1 MKVRRSYDMT
11 TRSIAAAETAERI
24 VAATMTL
31 LESTPITDITLGDV
45 AANADVTIQTVLRRF
60 GDRDSVFAAAIERFA
75 REVFAQR
82 GAAEP
87 GDTTAAVTNLL
98 DHYERFGSLVL
109 KMIAQQ
115 GASPALRAMVEGGAE
130 YHRDWCARVF
140 AASLTDL
147 TRAQRARRLAQ
158 FTAVCDVRTWHLLR
172 HDGSLSRAQTH
183 TALLELLEPLL
194 KPTA

>member
-1 MKVRRSYDMT
+1 MKARRSYDMT
-11 TRSIAAAETAERI
+11 SRSAAAAETADRI
-24 VAATMTL
+24 VAAAMTL
-31 LESTPITDITLGDV
+31 LESVPITDITLGDI
-45 AANADVTIQTVLRRF
+45 AANAGVTVQTVLRRF

-87 GDTTAAVTNLL
+87 GDPAAAVTNLI
-98 DHYERFGSLVL
+98 DHYERSGALVL
-109 KMIAQQ
+109 KMIAAQ
-115 GASPALRAMVEGGAE
+115 GASPALGAMVAGGAA

-147 TRAQRARRLAQ
+147 TRTARARRLAQ
-158 FTAVCDVRTWHLLR
+158 ITAVCDVRTWQLLR

-183 TALLELLEPLL
+183 TAILELLEPLL
-194 KPTA
+194 KPTG